1 MSANIFGE
9 RLKFISYGE
18 SHGPA
23 YGIVL
28 EGFPANI
35 TINENLLQINL
46 NKRKP
51 GTTSYVSARKEPDQY
66 EILSGV
72 FENKSL
78 GTPIAVAVRNQNQK
92 SEDYKKISD
101 R

>member
-46 NKRKP
+46 NKRK
-51 GTTSYVSARKEPDQY
+51 TPDRPACVCFQ
-66 EILSGV
+66 L
-72 FENKSL
+72 FH
-78 GTPIAVAVRNQNQK
+78 
-92 SEDYKKISD
+92 
-101 R
+101 